1 LEWKV
6 YMGEEIKFIYRGG
19 RSTTTP
25 RRRLDQNPN
34 GPNLGGG
41 GTFGLDISIHNFC
54 VCVSILL
61 CFALPFL
68 LHLWKLAHIWPVSDY
83 VFSSHEVM

>member
-41 GTFGLDISIHNFC
+41 
-54 VCVSILL
+54 V
-61 CFALPFL
+61 
-68 LHLWKLAHIWPVSDY
+68 HLV
-83 VFSSHEVM
+83 

>member
-1 LEWKV
+1 V

-41 GTFGLDISIHNFC
+41 
-54 VCVSILL
+54 V
-61 CFALPFL
+61 
-68 LHLWKLAHIWPVSDY
+68 HLV
-83 VFSSHEVM
+83 